1 MKVVKDVNG
10 KTRVA
15 KGDQSGLGG
24 QFAPDVN
31 KLANI
36 NGEVS
41 DLMESFNKNER
52 VIKNYDLNIWDKL
65 GYETSYEQTG
75 GWVISVYK
83 IPHIGSAYGSGEL
96 MEDYGLELTPE
107 EAQRLT
113 LGVSEKD
120 GGDYSEDDDFWLDAD
135 TFLTTYSDIPSRVK
149 QHLNSLPPYI
159 SGMA

>member
-1 MKVVKDVNG
+1 MKVVKDSNG
-10 KTRVA
+10 KARVA

-24 QFAPDVN
+24 QFAPDID

-36 NGEVS
+36 NEGVF

-65 GYETSYEQTG
+65 GYETNYGQTG

-83 IPHIGSAYGSGEL
+83 IPHIGSAYGSGEF
-96 MEDYGLELTPE
+96 MENYGLDLTPE
-107 EAQRLT
+107 EAKRLT

-120 GGDYSEDDDFWLDAD
+120 GGDYSEDVDFWLDAE

-149 QHLNSLPPYI
+149 QYLKSLPLYI
-159 SGMA
+159 SGIQ